1 VSVSVSA
8 CACDGGVIGDNEMAA
23 ESSGLRND
31 RRRPGTEPKM
41 ERKSE
46 ERERCA
52 ETEKKSTEG
61 EETVSTLFLSKSLP
75 VRGGMNVYQM

>member
-1 VSVSVSA
+1 V
-8 CACDGGVIGDNEMAA
+8 ACDGCVISDNERAM
-23 ESSGLRND
+23 EPSGLRDD
-31 RRRPGTEPKM
+31 RRRPGTEPNM

-61 EETVSTLFLSKSLP
+61 DETVSTLLLSKLLP
-75 VRGGMNVYQM
+75 VREGMNVYQR